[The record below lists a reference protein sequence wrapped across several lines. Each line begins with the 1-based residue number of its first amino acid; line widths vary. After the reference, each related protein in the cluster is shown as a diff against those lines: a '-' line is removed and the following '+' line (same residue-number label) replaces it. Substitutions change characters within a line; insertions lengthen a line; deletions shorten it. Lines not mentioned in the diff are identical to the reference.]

1 MAKPAKK
8 TSPLVWVGLLVT
20 CVAVYMAVGGDEAP
34 APTTE
39 KRQRP
44 KPTSSKKDDYQPQD
58 YVAKFDR
65 LNLKSSDA
73 FVPLVVRKDG
83 KSSVPT
89 IDGGIPSA
97 FADGDGNWQYKGF
110 ATIDGTSSGLLENQN
125 TGEGVFVKPGERWKS
140 SRVLTITKDS
150 IVMQGVTGAARTI
163 PIVSED
169 STSGTSMASTALTPL
184 PVPSPLTGNI
194 GDPANVGRGGRGR
207 RGGGGAGGGASFG
220 AFSSPAAGSAAS
232 APAATQP
239 IGIVIGQ

>member
-8 TSPLVWVGLLVT
+8 TSPLVWVGLLGT

-58 YVAKFDR
+58 YVAKFER
-65 LNLKSSDA
+65 LKVQSSDA

-169 STSGTSMASTALTPL
+169 STSSMSVASTALTPL

-194 GDPANVGRGGRGR
+194 GDPTTPGRGGRGR
-207 RGGGGAGGGASFG
+207 RGGGGGGNFG
-220 AFSSPAAGSAAS
+220 AFSSSAAAPAAS
-232 APAATQP
+232 APAAGQP